1 MAKTLTLSIRL
12 ALRRWLGLIVIL
24 LDAILDEA
32 AAQLEAN
39 LIHAPSAITGV
50 GASIEPGQS
59 LTPSQNWNEWWV
71 HTLLLMLGI
80 LIGKR
85 MNSAPRQARIP
96 TRLRVV

>member
-1 MAKTLTLSIRL
+1 MFYVIIAKALTLSIRL
-12 ALRRWLGLIVIL
+12 ALRRSLGLIVIL

-59 LTPSQNWNEWWV
+59 LTPSQNLFEWWA
-71 HTLLLMLGI
+71 HI
-80 LIGKR
+80 A
-85 MNSAPRQARIP
+85 SHARHIQWQKNE
-96 TRLRVV
+96 